1 MSSQLRYS
9 LVWVSVGLACMGC
22 ERQVLPPADQTAALA
37 ATEDTTHTA
46 PVPLADSRAAETAT
60 PDPIRE
66 LNSKLESMGAKVVAE
81 PAAPATGAGSADY
94 DALKAEL
101 AELRAE
107 VKRLQET
114 VDLTVAY
121 VVGDLHE
128 ENRRLREEVARAYA
142 SPPEAPGTA
151 REELQSKLAE
161 LGIPQS
167 ALPGDSPAADMH
179 DYGENGYLVVKE
191 WGRSPEDVAS
201 LGANVPSLK
210 GLICAVPKNLSDADY
225 SELGR
230 RIRQEFEAYD
240 NIVIDVFTDET
251 AARAF
256 AEKNLRSTEYN
267 VLSIQKDGNSGTDH
281 ILLHRNGVTVD
292 VPR

>member
-1 MSSQLRYS
+1 
-9 LVWVSVGLACMGC
+9 
-22 ERQVLPPADQTAALA
+22 
-37 ATEDTTHTA
+37 
-46 PVPLADSRAAETAT
+46 
-60 PDPIRE
+60 
-66 LNSKLESMGAKVVAE
+66 MGAKVVAE
-81 PAAPATGAGSADY
+81 PAAHTSKADAPDY
-94 DALKAEL
+94 DALKTEI

-128 ENRRLREEVARAYA
+128 ENRRLREEVARAY
-142 SPPEAPGTA
+142 STTPEAPGTA
-151 REELQSKLAE
+151 RDELQSKLSE
-161 LGIPQS
+161 LGIPPS
-167 ALPGDSPAADMH
+167 ALPSDSPAVDML
-179 DYGENGYLVVKE
+179 DYGDKGYLVVKE

-210 GLICAVPKNLSDADY
+210 GLICAVPQKLSDADY

-230 RIRQEFEAYD
+230 RIRQEFDAYD
-240 NIVIDVFTDET
+240 NIVIDVFTGES
-251 AARAF
+251 AAQAY
-256 AEKNLRSTEYN
+256 AEKNIRSTAYN
-267 VLSIQKDGNSGTDH
+267 VLSIQKDGKSGTDH